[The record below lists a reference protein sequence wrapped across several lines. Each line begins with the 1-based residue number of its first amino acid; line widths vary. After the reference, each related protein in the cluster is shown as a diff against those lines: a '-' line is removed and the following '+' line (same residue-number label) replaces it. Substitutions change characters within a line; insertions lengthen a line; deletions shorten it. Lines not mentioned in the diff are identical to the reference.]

1 MTQMNLS
8 VKQKHNHGH
17 RDQIGS
23 CQREGGVEEE
33 MKWEFGVSRCKLLYI
48 E

>member
-17 RDQIGS
+17 REQIGS
-23 CQREGGVEEE
+23 CQREGGL
-33 MKWEFGVSRCKLLYI
+33 KKR
-48 E
+48 